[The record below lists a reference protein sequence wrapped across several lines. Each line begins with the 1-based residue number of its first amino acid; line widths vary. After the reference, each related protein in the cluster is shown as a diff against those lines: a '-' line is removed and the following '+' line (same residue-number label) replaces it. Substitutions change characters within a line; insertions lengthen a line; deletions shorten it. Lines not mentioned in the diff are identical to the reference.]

1 MKTLEM
7 NLISVIWSEQFTLYI
22 PAHSLTVQTNH
33 NFSYQFG
40 SALLEDK
47 PGDGV
52 QSYHFDW
59 LYG

>member
-7 NLISVIWSEQFTLYI
+7 NLISVIWSEQFTLFI
-22 PAHSLTVQTNH
+22 PAHPLTVQTNQ
-33 NFSYQFG
+33 NVSYQFG
-40 SALLEDK
+40 SALLEAE